1 MIWRMAWRNLWRHRT
16 RTLIMASAVAF
27 SYALFLVSMGMG
39 DDGHRQMLEKAA
51 EMAGGDV
58 LVHGEGYWDQR
69 SSDRVLRRPDAVM
82 EAAARSPEVTAAL
95 PRVLVNGLVASPV
108 GTRPVLLMGVDPAA
122 ESALRD
128 LSTDVARGAWLDATD
143 ADDPLLL
150 GATLAEKLD
159 LELGDRVVLTAT
171 DPDGEVV
178 RALFHLTGVLQTGM
192 PEMDE
197 QWAVTSL
204 EAARGAVG
212 MEGMLTQVGLV
223 LAEGADPDSAA
234 ARLEAA
240 LGVAGDGLEVL
251 SWREAVPEMVAFI
264 EIDDAFLYI
273 YIVVIF
279 VVVAFAIANTFLMA
293 VMERVRELGLLAA
306 LGLRGSGVA
315 RLLLAETVLLTLL
328 ALAAG
333 FLVGYAGH
341 LAIARWGISVAAY
354 GLEEMEISGV
364 DLADMVMRSELNPVK
379 WALATLGVALVSLAS
394 AVYPAWR
401 AARLEPAEAMRF
413 YE

>member
-1 MIWRMAWRNLWRHRT
+1 MIWRMAWRNLWRHRS
-16 RTLIMASAVAF
+16 RTLIMGSAVAF

-39 DDGHRQMLEKAA
+39 DDGHRQMLEQAA

-58 LVHGEGYWDQR
+58 LIHGEGYWDQR
-69 SSDRVLRRPDAVM
+69 SSDRVLRRPGAVV
-82 EAAARSPEVTAAL
+82 AAAERDPAVAAAL
-95 PRVLVNGLVASPV
+95 PRILVNGLVASPV
-108 GTRPVLLMGVDPAA
+108 GTRPVLLMGLDPDA
-122 ESALRD
+122 EPALRD
-128 LSTDVARGAWLDATD
+128 LSEDVSRGAWLDRTEAP
-143 ADDPLLL
+143 DPLLL
-150 GATLAEKLD
+150 GATLVDKLE

-178 RALFHLTGVLQTGM
+178 RALFHLTGVLETGM
-192 PEMDE
+192 PGMDD

-204 EAARGAVG
+204 DAARAAVG
-212 MEGMLTQVGLV
+212 MGGMLTQVGLV
-223 LAEGADPDSAA
+223 LTDGADPDSVAS
-234 ARLEAA
+234 RLEST
-240 LGVAGDGLEVL
+240 LGADTAGIEVL
-251 SWREAVPEMVAFI
+251 SWGEAVPEMVAFI

-279 VVVAFAIANTFLMA
+279 AVVAFAIANTFLMA

-315 RLLLAETVLLTLL
+315 RLLLAETTLLTVL

-333 FLVGYAGH
+333 FVVGYGGH
-341 LAIARWGISVAAY
+341 LAIAHWGISIAAY

-379 WALATLGVALVSLAS
+379 WALATLGVGLVSVLS

-401 AARLEPAEAMRF
+401 AARLEPARAMRF